1 VDSNANNQGEFWK
14 TLNTIKKRDN
24 KDPSSNIIQREWF
37 HYFKKLMNMN
47 YTNDFSI
54 NHITKE
60 LQSCELLNKE
70 ILAEEVVLALRF
82 KKNKKSCGPDGIR
95 NEMLQMC
102 CNFKIDVF
110 VKLFNVISKS
120 GVYPYIWRDNFIKPI
135 FKGGCI
141 SDPLNYRGIA
151 LSSCMFAWENISQ
164 TFSTTD

>member
-1 VDSNANNQGEFWK
+1 MDSNANNPGEFWK

-70 ILAEEVVLALRF
+70 ILAEVVLALRCL
-82 KKNKKSCGPDGIR
+82 KNKKSCGPVVR
-95 NEMLQMC
+95 RP
-102 CNFKIDVF
+102 
-110 VKLFNVISKS
+110 IS
-120 GVYPYIWRDNFIKPI
+120 PR
-135 FKGGCI
+135 
-141 SDPLNYRGIA
+141 
-151 LSSCMFAWENISQ
+151 
-164 TFSTTD
+164 TH